1 MDDVDI
7 DETNESEELQAGADD
22 KIDDEENN
30 DWTGAELTLGFYHN
44 PALTKM
50 MTTRRGMMMVKTR
63 LAMKRTMTGQAGA
76 GLTPGQ

>member
-7 DETNESEELQAGADD
+7 DETNESEKLQAGADD

-30 DWTGAELTLGFYHN
+30 DWAGAELTLGFYHN

-50 MTTRRGMMMVKTR
+50 MTMWKVMMMIK
-63 LAMKRTMTGQAGA
+63 
-76 GLTPGQ
+76 